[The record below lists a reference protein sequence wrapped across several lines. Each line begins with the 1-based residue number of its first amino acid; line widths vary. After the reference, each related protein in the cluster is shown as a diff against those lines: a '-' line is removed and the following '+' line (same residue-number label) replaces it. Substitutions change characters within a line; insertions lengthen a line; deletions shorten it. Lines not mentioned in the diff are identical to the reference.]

1 MCYFNKEVQTPN
13 L

>member
-1 MCYFNKEVQTPN
+1 MCYFNKEVQAPK